1 MIPQQQT
8 PFRFGPQDTLRSHAQ
23 QHHSLRSV
31 VQIVPNEGDRSST
44 LVDPDGAALA
54 DAIRECPSDSVTVFA
69 NSTASAT
76 RIAAFLSQDPISLE
90 THLTVYDHEESVSSP
105 IIATLPGVSTHD
117 RYVRA
122 LEWFLNSFTVTDTDT
137 AVDRSA
143 FEERHRRWT
152 QNVFGSQS
160 PNRTWI
166 GRTIAGE
173 PRIEYTTETIEGI
186 RWSKH
191 VE

>member
-1 MIPQQQT
+1 MISQQQT

-23 QHHSLRSV
+23 QHRSLASV
-31 VQIVPNEGDRSST
+31 VQIVPNEEDSSST
-44 LVDPDGAALA
+44 LVDPDGAELTG
-54 DAIRECPSDSVTVFA
+54 AICECPSGSVTVLT

-105 IIATLPGVSTHD
+105 IVATLPEAGTHD

-122 LEWFLNSFTVTDTDT
+122 LEWFLDSFTVTDTDT
-137 AVDRSA
+137 AVDRST
-143 FEERHRRWT
+143 FEERYRLWT

-186 RWSKH
+186 RWSKQ